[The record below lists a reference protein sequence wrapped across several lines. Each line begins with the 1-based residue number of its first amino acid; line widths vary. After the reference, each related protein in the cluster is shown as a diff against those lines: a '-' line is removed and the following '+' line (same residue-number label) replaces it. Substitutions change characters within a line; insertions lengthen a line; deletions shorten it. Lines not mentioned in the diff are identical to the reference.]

1 MKIAWRTV
9 IVLLFALVWMAGC
22 GTATPEPTSEPP
34 RPSPTTVE
42 ETEESTE
49 APTEEEPTATMTEA
63 PDDEP
68 VEPTEEAEATEEENT
83 STGQIDGTIAPDE
96 YTDTATFGQMQL
108 AWRHDGEYL
117 YLAMEGPTEG
127 WISIGIEPTRAMKD
141 ADYLFGYVED
151 GEPKFWDA
159 YGTGL
164 VGATHPPDD
173 ELGGSNDIVDF
184 AGVEEDGVTR
194 FEIQIPLASGDEYD
208 KTLTPGETY
217 AIIVAMGPTDEYNS
231 KHFFVGSGELTLRE

>member
-1 MKIAWRTV
+1 MKIRWLTV
-9 IVLLFALVWMAGC
+9 TVLLFALILMAGC
-22 GTATPEPTSEPP
+22 STSTPEPTSEPP
-34 RPSPTTVE
+34 LPAPTTVE
-42 ETEESTE
+42 ETEE
-49 APTEEEPTATMTEA
+49 PTPN
-63 PDDEP
+63 DET
-68 VEPTEEAEATEEENT
+68 VEPTEEAEATEEEDT

-96 YTDTATFGQMQL
+96 YTDTATFGEMQL

-151 GEPKFWDA
+151 GEAKFWDA
-159 YGTGL
+159 YGTGP

-184 AGVEEDGVTR
+184 AGVEEGGVTR
-194 FEIQIPLASGDEYD
+194 FEIQIPLDSGDEYD
-208 KTLTPGETY
+208 KALTPGETY